1 MTAPIITPGKLA
13 RAMIHA
19 RNVSC
24 QSASVDAA
32 LSNPLL
38 EATAFCGKL
47 YARGVETGS
56 MTIRGYWASDD
67 PTLEDQL
74 TRVFN
79 GTISPAYFMFAPWCV
94 AGKPCYGGE
103 IKTSSVKVAAP
114 AENIV
119 TVDGELSLVTPNP
132 NYSQGHGSVHRGMV
146 MYYPGDS
153 GITFAGGSGATNGDA
168 CNVGRTIGGRLLVHY
183 HLSWVPPVSD
193 YVTIK
198 VQHSANGTTGWVDFT
213 GASVVVRA
221 ETMGPGDGVV
231 TVSWSA
237 TTEDAYWRVVLTRT
251 GSNAKQFFNLAAWVQ
266 YNNGAGTLGEY
277 NIVDDPDT
285 DAWVT
290 DPDSTEY
297 VVI

>member
-13 RAMIHA
+13 RAMLHG

-24 QSASVDAA
+24 QSASVDATFA
-32 LSNPLL
+32 NPLL
-38 EATAFCGKL
+38 SAASFCGML
-47 YARGVETGS
+47 YARGVETGDMS
-56 MTIRGYWASDD
+56 IRGYWATDD

-74 TRVFN
+74 TKMFN
-79 GTISPAYFMFAPWCV
+79 GTTAPAYFALAPWC
-94 AGKPCYGGE
+94 ATGKPCYGGE
-103 IKTSSVKVAAP
+103 IKSSSVKVASP

-119 TVDGELSLVTPNP
+119 TVDGELSLVTPDP

-153 GITFAGGSGATNGDA
+153 GVTLAGGSGTTNGDA

-183 HLSWVPPVSD
+183 HLSWVPPLTDFVN
-193 YVTIK
+193 VA
-198 VQHSANGTTGWVDFT
+198 VQHSANGTTGWVTFSGST
-213 GASVVVRA
+213 VTLRA
-221 ETMGPGDGVV
+221 ETMGPGDGVL
-231 TVSWSA
+231 TASWSLA
-237 TTEDAYWRVVLTRT
+237 SEDAYWRVVLTRS
-251 GSNAKQFFNLAAWVQ
+251 GSNAKQFFNLVAWVQ
-266 YNNGAGTLGEY
+266 YNNGAGRLGEY